1 MKVIKKDG
9 RLQDFDEKKIR
20 TSIENASRDIQGVS
34 FNESDINIIVE
45 DIKKKLMQIRRDESP
60 SSTYEIIGVLTEVL
74 SVDGFGVILESFIK
88 H

>member
-20 TSIENASRDIQGVS
+20 TSIENASRDIQGLS

-45 DIKKKLMQIRRDESP
+45 DIKNKLMQIRRDGSP

-74 SVDGFGVILESFIK
+74 SEDGFGVILESFIK

>member
-74 SVDGFGVILESFIK
+74 SEDGFGVILESFIK